1 MNNKFTDI
9 DFNDPKVQKA
19 WEVFYQMQ
27 QPMIIQMH
35 QQIMAYQQQMQLY
48 NDYVEYIKKTNPMN
62 QLTFIQFCEMRNN
75 NNNQAN
81 FRGNVNFQ
89 QPMNNNNQNEI
100 INSMN
105 NNNYN
110 IQPQNQ
116 KKEILP
122 RNIKTYYVN
131 PNNNNNQGNLQENIN
146 NQQSIPFK
154 MMNPLSNIKHNE
166 NEIYH
171 ADPNQPNLKQIL
183 PRNIKSI
190 YVNQND
196 LNQKPDTNTNSDII
210 TLRFYVTPGEKY
222 ISVLVHRMITFEQL
236 IQKFSEESKISY
248 DRIQKSSFLFNGKK
262 LDIKSQEPIKSLFN
276 NFNNCITA
284 IIHE

>member
-116 KKEILP
+116 KK
-122 RNIKTYYVN
+122 RNTAKKY
-131 PNNNNNQGNLQENIN
+131 QNL
-146 NQQSIPFK
+146 
-154 MMNPLSNIKHNE
+154 L
-166 NEIYH
+166 
-171 ADPNQPNLKQIL
+171 
-183 PRNIKSI
+183 
-190 YVNQND
+190 
-196 LNQKPDTNTNSDII
+196 
-210 TLRFYVTPGEKY
+210 
-222 ISVLVHRMITFEQL
+222 
-236 IQKFSEESKISY
+236 
-248 DRIQKSSFLFNGKK
+248 
-262 LDIKSQEPIKSLFN
+262 
-276 NFNNCITA
+276 C
-284 IIHE
+284 

>member
-9 DFNDPKVQKA
+9 DFNDPKVQKV

-62 QLTFIQFCEMRNN
+62 QLTFIQFCEMRIN

-110 IQPQNQ
+110 IQPQIQ
-116 KKEILP
+116 KK
-122 RNIKTYYVN
+122 RNTAKKY
-131 PNNNNNQGNLQENIN
+131 QNL
-146 NQQSIPFK
+146 
-154 MMNPLSNIKHNE
+154 L
-166 NEIYH
+166 
-171 ADPNQPNLKQIL
+171 
-183 PRNIKSI
+183 
-190 YVNQND
+190 
-196 LNQKPDTNTNSDII
+196 
-210 TLRFYVTPGEKY
+210 
-222 ISVLVHRMITFEQL
+222 
-236 IQKFSEESKISY
+236 
-248 DRIQKSSFLFNGKK
+248 
-262 LDIKSQEPIKSLFN
+262 
-276 NFNNCITA
+276 C
-284 IIHE
+284 

>member
-1 MNNKFTDI
+1 MNNQFTDI

-116 KKEILP
+116 KK
-122 RNIKTYYVN
+122 RNTAKKY
-131 PNNNNNQGNLQENIN
+131 QNL
-146 NQQSIPFK
+146 
-154 MMNPLSNIKHNE
+154 L
-166 NEIYH
+166 
-171 ADPNQPNLKQIL
+171 
-183 PRNIKSI
+183 
-190 YVNQND
+190 
-196 LNQKPDTNTNSDII
+196 
-210 TLRFYVTPGEKY
+210 
-222 ISVLVHRMITFEQL
+222 
-236 IQKFSEESKISY
+236 
-248 DRIQKSSFLFNGKK
+248 
-262 LDIKSQEPIKSLFN
+262 
-276 NFNNCITA
+276 C
-284 IIHE
+284 